1 MSNAFVYSVFLLWIV
16 AIFSPLA
23 KLKVEGWDAIAID
36 VFIASFPF
44 HLKGD
49 LKEKAWPHLV
59 RLPKTFASWQLRNL
73 TWPHLAV
80 GFRPPIALVGTGS
93 TSIYGR
99 LPGIIWK
106 HCKTLKLTWC
116 QDLHFLSVMK
126 VMVLIFICGIFTESS
141 AWLVM
146 GSLIKVPHRGVGHGL
161 NHGIGH
167 GVSQL

>member
-1 MSNAFVYSVFLLWIV
+1 MSNAFVYSEFLLRIV

-80 GFRPPIALVGTGS
+80 GFRPPIA
-93 TSIYGR
+93 IGR
-99 LPGIIWK
+99 NRL
-106 HCKTLKLTWC
+106 HLHLREASRDNLKTL
-116 QDLHFLSVMK
+116 QDFETDLMSRFAFLVHE
-126 VMVLIFICGIFTESS
+126 ES
-141 AWLVM
+141 
-146 GSLIKVPHRGVGHGL
+146 HGL
-161 NHGIGH
+161 DIY
-167 GVSQL
+167 L